1 MTTVW
6 KMLPTW
12 VCPEFDQRKRRD
24 EMKFYFYDV
33 DEERLI
39 GTVEAQNWDEALKLV
54 RETFGYPDCA
64 TTLRL
69 TPHEY
74 WV

>member
-1 MTTVW
+1 
-6 KMLPTW
+6 
-12 VCPEFDQRKRRD
+12 
-24 EMKFYFYDV
+24 MKFYFYDV

-54 RETFGYPDCA
+54 RKNFGFTARYCV